1 MIQSLVKLKSENSY
15 FSSGWIFVNKPK
27 NVSSFD
33 VIRQLKKIFS
43 IKRIGHAGTLDPLAT
58 GILPIAFGSATKTIP
73 YLVSSKKEYRF
84 SISWGIRTTT
94 HDMEGEVI
102 DKSNFVPSKEDILD
116 AMSDFKGE
124 FYQRPPKYSA
134 VKINGQRAYK
144 LARSG
149 IDFNIKEK
157 KVKLYELIL
166 KDHKKNKT
174 EFLAKVGKGFYIRSL
189 ARDLCEKLAT
199 SGVIDSL
206 ERTELGQFSLENA
219 FSLETIEKLVHS
231 APAGMVGGNL
241 LVPLSEVLD
250 DIPALL
256 ISDKEAKRFQQGQSF
271 SNNDLPKYSKLGRE
285 VLLLKDNRPVG
296 LATVGENSFKPKKV
310 FSEEIFNLRSI

>member
-1 MIQSLVKLKSENSY
+1 MIQSLVKLKSENNY

-33 VIRQLKKIFS
+33 VIRKLKKIFS

-102 DKSNFVPSKEDILD
+102 DESNFVPSKEDILS
-116 AMSDFKGE
+116 AVSDFKGE

-157 KVKLYELIL
+157 KVKLYKLIL

-189 ARDLCEKLAT
+189 ARDLCEKLRT

-271 SNNDLPKYSKLGRE
+271 SNNDLLKYSKLGRE
-285 VLLLKDNRPVG
+285 VLLLKDNRPIG

>member
-102 DKSNFVPSKEDILD
+102 DESNFVPSKEDILD
-116 AMSDFKGE
+116 AVSDFKGE

-157 KVKLYELIL
+157 KVKLYELII

-271 SNNDLPKYSKLGRE
+271 SNNDLLKYSKLGRE
-285 VLLLKDNRPVG
+285 VLLLKDNRPIG
-296 LATVGENSFKPKKV
+296 LATVVENSFKPKKV

>member
-102 DKSNFVPSKEDILD
+102 DESNFVPSKEDILD
-116 AMSDFKGE
+116 AVSDFKGE

-256 ISDKEAKRFQQGQSF
+256 VSDKEAKRFQQGQSF

-285 VLLLKDNRPVG
+285 VLLLKDNRPIG
-296 LATVGENSFKPKKV
+296 LATVVENSFKPKKV
-310 FSEEIFNLRSI
+310 FSEEIFN

>member
-43 IKRIGHAGTLDPLAT
+43 IKKIGHAGTLDPLAT

-102 DKSNFVPSKEDILD
+102 DESNFVPSKEDILD
-116 AMSDFKGE
+116 AVSDFKGE

-157 KVKLYELIL
+157 KVKLYELII

-271 SNNDLPKYSKLGRE
+271 SNNDLLKYSKLGRE
-285 VLLLKDNRPVG
+285 VLLLKDNRPIG
-296 LATVGENSFKPKKV
+296 LATVVENSFKPKKV
-310 FSEEIFNLRSI
+310 FSEEIFN

>member
-102 DKSNFVPSKEDILD
+102 DESNFVPSKEDILD
-116 AMSDFKGE
+116 AVSDFKGE

-149 IDFNIKEK
+149 IDFSIKEK
-157 KVKLYELIL
+157 KVKLYELTL

-189 ARDLCEKLAT
+189 ARDLCEKLGAF
-199 SGVIDSL
+199 GVIDSL

-271 SNNDLPKYSKLGRE
+271 SNNDLLKYSKLGRE
-285 VLLLKDNRPVG
+285 VLLLKDNRPIG
-296 LATVGENSFKPKKV
+296 LATVVENSFKPKKV
-310 FSEEIFNLRSI
+310 FSEEIFN

>member
-43 IKRIGHAGTLDPLAT
+43 IKKIGHAGTLDPLAT

-102 DKSNFVPSKEDILD
+102 DESNFVPSKEDILD
-116 AMSDFKGE
+116 AVSDFKGE

-157 KVKLYELIL
+157 KVKLYELII

-231 APAGMVGGNL
+231 APAGMVGGDL
-241 LVPLSEVLD
+241 LIPLSEVLD

-256 ISDKEAKRFQQGQSF
+256 ISNKEAKRIQQGQSF
-271 SNNDLPKYSKLGRE
+271 FNDYLHKNSKLGSE
-285 VLLLKDNRPVG
+285 VLLLKDKRPIG

>member
-84 SISWGIRTTT
+84 SITWGIRTTT

-102 DKSNFVPSKEDILD
+102 DESNFVPSKEDILD
-116 AMSDFKGE
+116 AVSDFKGE

-199 SGVIDSL
+199 PGVIDSL

-271 SNNDLPKYSKLGRE
+271 SNNDLLKYSKLGRE
-285 VLLLKDNRPVG
+285 VLLLKDNRPIG
-296 LATVGENSFKPKKV
+296 LATVVENSFKPKKV
-310 FSEEIFNLRSI
+310 FSEEIFN